1 MIRTENLRSA
11 FTKDDVDEYL
21 YKLLPERDAVV
32 REMEDYAAE
41 HGIPIIG
48 PAVARLLS
56 LLVQI
61 SGAKRIFEMG
71 SAIGYSTIWLAR
83 AIPQGGSVLYTD
95 GSAANAKDAAGYFER
110 ARINDRIEIRVG
122 DALES
127 FSRLHGE
134 FDFIFND
141 VDKEGYP
148 DVYRQAAHRVR
159 VGGFLVTDNALR
171 RGRVA
176 DSSVQSDAEIS
187 AVREF
192 NALMSNDPRFQ
203 TTVLPLRDGV
213 TVALRVRD

>member
-1 MIRTENLRSA
+1 MRYPVLVITDPNVDQYIRSLI
-11 FTKDDVDEYL
+11 
-21 YKLLPERDAVV
+21 PERDDVLK
-32 REMEDYAAE
+32 EMEDRAARE
-41 HGIPIIG
+41 HIPIIG
-48 PAVARLLS
+48 PVVGTLLS
-56 LLVQI
+56 QLARAI
-61 SGAKRIFEMG
+61 HASRIAELG

-83 AIPQGGSVLYTD
+83 AIPEGGSVLYTD

-110 ARINDRIEIRVG
+110 AGVTDRVEIRVG

-127 FSRLHGE
+127 FARLPGE

-148 DVYRQAAHRVR
+148 DVYRQAASRVR

-176 DSSVQSDAEIS
+176 DPAVQSDAEIN

-192 NALMSNDPRFQ
+192 NTLLSGDPRFQ

>member
-1 MIRTENLRSA
+1 MRYALAMITDPNVDHYIRSLIP
-11 FTKDDVDEYL
+11 DRDEVL
-21 YKLLPERDAVV
+21 K
-32 REMEDYAAE
+32 EMEARAE
-41 HGIPIIG
+41 RERIPIIG
-48 PAVARLLS
+48 PVVGTLLS
-56 LLVQI
+56 QLARAI
-61 SGAKRIFEMG
+61 NAKRIAELG

-110 ARINDRIEIRVG
+110 ARISDRIEIRVG

-134 FDFIFND
+134 FDLIFND

-159 VGGFLVTDNALR
+159 VGGFIVTDNALR

-176 DSSVQSDAEIS
+176 DPSVQSDAEID

-192 NALMSNDPRFQ
+192 NSLMSNDPRFQ

-213 TVALRVRD
+213 TVALRIRD

>member
-1 MIRTENLRSA
+1 MITDPGVDQYIRS
-11 FTKDDVDEYL
+11 L
-21 YKLLPERDAVV
+21 IPERDSVLT
-32 REMEDYAAE
+32 EMEERAARE
-41 HGIPIIG
+41 HIPIIG
-48 PAVARLLS
+48 PVVGTLLS
-56 LLVQI
+56 QLAQAI
-61 SGAKRIFEMG
+61 QAKRIAELG

-83 AIPQGGSVLYTD
+83 AVAEGGRVIFTD
-95 GSAANAKDAAGYFER
+95 GSKANADDAARYFDR
-110 ARINDRIEIRVG
+110 AGVSDRIDLRVG

-127 FSRLHGE
+127 FAHIPGE

-159 VGGFLVTDNALR
+159 VGGFLITDNALR

-176 DSSVQSDAEIS
+176 DPTQSDAEIN

-192 NALMSNDPRFQ
+192 NSLLSGDARFQ

-213 TVALRVRD
+213 TVALRVRN